1 MKERKLEILGI
12 LSIAISFLVVVSM
25 LGYNSFEDPGIS
37 PNVLVENPMGILGV
51 FIAYFFIKFS
61 FGYSSFFLPILGMIW
76 GWWFFSNKDRSSL
89 KRISAY
95 LLCAMILISISLG
108 LLEINTFSNSEIDF
122 NYSGLIG
129 GNIANLLASFFGIIG
144 TIVILLTSWLIL
156 IRGYFSWSFYVP
168 FESVINLI
176 KKKSEDRKITSIEKK
191 TEKEKRLHTK
201 DLIKKIEEKQ
211 KEENYHSVSNNKH
224 EGKNTDDEKI
234 DDLKNENRSNDEN
247 KVVEDVDGGTVEDV
261 DGGTVVED
269 VDGGTVVE
277 DVDGGTVVEDVDG
290 GTVVEDVDNS
300 LSENASN
307 QKLESEFDKIEEQG
321 QTSEISSDKNIE
333 VGEVVKEEEVNID
346 ELQERKAPKRKYQ
359 LPSSDL
365 LEMPIKIQEGMSKDE
380 LVDRANFLTQ
390 SLETF
395 GVVGKVVNVS
405 PGPVITLFEVEP
417 AEGVRVNKFVQL
429 SDDLARVMEASRVRV
444 IAPIPGKSSVGIEI
458 PNKDPDT
465 VFFRSIINS
474 EKFAESDAE
483 LTLAIGKTTSGE
495 ISTLNLA
502 KMPHLLIAG
511 TTGSGK
517 SVCLNTIICSLLYNS
532 TPEELKF
539 VIVDPKKVEMTL
551 YKSLKG
557 YHLLGM
563 EDFEESIVTKP
574 DNATLALRAVE
585 KEMSRRYD
593 TLADAVVRNI
603 QEYNAKKVASS
614 EEIMP
619 YIVVVVDELADL
631 MMLNAKEVEQPIAR
645 LAQLA
650 RAVGIHLVIAT
661 QRPSVDVITGLIKA
675 NFPSRIAFQVA
686 SKIDSRTILD
696 MPGAE
701 KLIGRGDMLYLGSG
715 SSEPVRLHNAF
726 LSINEVEAIMDHIL
740 SQPKSEELVLESVRE
755 QTTIDADSGD
765 NAEGDDE
772 LLNEAI
778 KLVIIH
784 QQGSISLIQR
794 RMKVGYSRAARLIDR
809 MEQLGVV
816 GSFTGSKAR
825 EVMVDE
831 TYLEMINDD

>member
-1 MKERKLEILGI
+1 MKERKFEILGV
-12 LSIAISFLVVVSM
+12 LCIAISSLVIISM
-25 LGYNSFEDPGIS
+25 MGYSSFEDPGIS
-37 PNVLVENPMGILGV
+37 PNVKVDNPMGILGV

-61 FGYSSFFLPILGMIW
+61 FGYSSYVLPILGIVW

-89 KRISAY
+89 SRVSAY
-95 LLCAMILISISLG
+95 LLYGMVLISISLG
-108 LLEINTFSNSEIDF
+108 ILEISISNEGQIDF
-122 NYSGLIG
+122 SYSGLIG
-129 GNIANLLASFFGIIG
+129 GNLANFLSSFFGIIG
-144 TIVILLTSWLIL
+144 SIIIVITSWLII
-156 IRGYFSWSFYVP
+156 IRGYFSWSLYSP
-168 FESVINLI
+168 FNYLINLI
-176 KKKSEDRKITSIEKK
+176 KKKNEDRKIIFTEKK

-211 KEENYHSVSNNKH
+211 KEEEYHESSQVIQDGADDEIEVDNEEINSEENKRVENVEREDTYKEEDIENINEGLNDIIDPQQASESNN
-224 EGKNTDDEKI
+224 ELETQ
-234 DDLKNENRSNDEN
+234 ENIEQSFDEN
-247 KVVEDVDGGTVEDV
+247 E
-261 DGGTVVED
+261 
-269 VDGGTVVE
+269 
-277 DVDGGTVVEDVDG
+277 
-290 GTVVEDVDNS
+290 
-300 LSENASN
+300 
-307 QKLESEFDKIEEQG
+307 QKD
-321 QTSEISSDKNIE
+321 IE
-333 VGEVVKEEEVNID
+333 VGEVVKEQEVNID
-346 ELQERKAPKRKYQ
+346 ELEERKAPKRKYQ

-458 PNKDPDT
+458 PNMNPDT

-474 EKFAESDAE
+474 EKFAESDGE

-532 TPEELKF
+532 TPDELKF
-539 VIVDPKKVEMTL
+539 VIIDPKKVEMTL

-593 TLADAVVRNI
+593 ILADAVVRNI
-603 QEYNAKKVASS
+603 QEFNAKKVASN

-686 SKIDSRTILD
+686 SKIDSRTIID

-726 LSINEVEAIMDHIL
+726 LSINEVEAIMDHIQT
-740 SQPKSEELVLESVRE
+740 QPKSEELILESVRE
-755 QTTIDADSGD
+755 QSTIDADSGD
-765 NAEGDDE
+765 STDVDDE

-778 KLVIIH
+778 KLVVIH

-809 MEQLGVV
+809 MEQLGIV
-816 GSFTGSKAR
+816 GPFTGSKAR

-831 TYLEMINDD
+831 TYLEMIDD

>member
-1 MKERKLEILGI
+1 MKEQKLEILGI
-12 LSIAISFLVVVSM
+12 LSIAISFLVIVSM

-37 PNVLVENPMGILGV
+37 PNVQLENPMGILGV

-61 FGYSSFFLPILGMIW
+61 FGYSSYVLPVLGMVW
-76 GWWFFSNKDRSSL
+76 GWWIFSNKDRSSL
-89 KRISAY
+89 RRISAY

-108 LLEINTFSNSEIDF
+108 LLEISVFTNSKIDF
-122 NYSGLIG
+122 KYSGLIG
-129 GNIANLLASFFGIIG
+129 GNLANFLASFFGIIG
-144 TIVILLTSWLIL
+144 AVVIIFTSWLVL
-156 IRGYFSWSFYVP
+156 IRGYFSWSFYGP
-168 FESVINLI
+168 FESLTNLI
-176 KKKSEDRKITSIEKK
+176 KKKNEDRKLISIEKK

-211 KEENYHSVSNNKH
+211 KEEQYHSVSNN
-224 EGKNTDDEKI
+224 EDGDIRTNDEDIGNAEFENERNK
-234 DDLKNENRSNDEN
+234 DKEENVDKNENKEDIDNTELESKVNNENTEDIDKDKNTENVVDESLND
-247 KVVEDVDGGTVEDV
+247 VHH
-261 DGGTVVED
+261 
-269 VDGGTVVE
+269 
-277 DVDGGTVVEDVDG
+277 
-290 GTVVEDVDNS
+290 
-300 LSENASN
+300 
-307 QKLESEFDKIEEQG
+307 QQLESELSKAVDDEVEG
-321 QTSEISSDKNIE
+321 QVPSDENIE

-359 LPSSDL
+359 LPGSDL
-365 LEMPIKIQEGMSKDE
+365 LEIPIKIQEGMSKDE

-458 PNKDPDT
+458 PNMDPDT

-474 EKFAESDAE
+474 EKFAESDGE

-539 VIVDPKKVEMTL
+539 VIIDPKKVEMTL
-551 YKSLKG
+551 YKSLKS

-563 EDFEESIVTKP
+563 EDFDESIVTKP

-585 KEMSRRYD
+585 KEMSKRYD
-593 TLADAVVRNI
+593 ILADAVVRNI
-603 QEYNAKKVASS
+603 QEYNAKKVASN

-619 YIVVVVDELADL
+619 YIVVVIDELADL

-686 SKIDSRTILD
+686 SKIDSRTIID
-696 MPGAE
+696 MSGAE

-726 LSINEVEAIMDHIL
+726 LSINEVEAIMDHIQ

-755 QTTIDADSGD
+755 KTILDADSGD
-765 NAEGDDE
+765 SADGDDE

-778 KLVIIH
+778 KLVVIH

-816 GSFTGSKAR
+816 GPFTGSKAR

-831 TYLEMINDD
+831 AYLEMIDDD

>member
-1 MKERKLEILGI
+1 MKERKFEILGV
-12 LSIAISFLVVVSM
+12 LCIAISSLVIISM
-25 LGYNSFEDPGIS
+25 MGYSSFEDPGIS
-37 PNVLVENPMGILGV
+37 PNVKVDNPMGILGV

-61 FGYSSFFLPILGMIW
+61 FGYSSYVLPLLGIVW

-89 KRISAY
+89 SRVSAY
-95 LLCAMILISISLG
+95 LLYGMVLISISLG
-108 LLEINTFSNSEIDF
+108 ILEISISNEGQIDF
-122 NYSGLIG
+122 SYSGLIG
-129 GNIANLLASFFGIIG
+129 GNLANFLSSFFGIIG
-144 TIVILLTSWLIL
+144 SIIIVITSWLII
-156 IRGYFSWSFYVP
+156 IRGYFSWSLYSP
-168 FESVINLI
+168 FNFLINLI
-176 KKKSEDRKITSIEKK
+176 KKKNEDRKIISTEKK

-211 KEENYHSVSNNKH
+211 KEEQYHESSQVIQD
-224 EGKNTDDEKI
+224 GTDDEIEVDNEEINSEENKSVENVDREDTYKEEDIENINEGLNDVI
-234 DDLKNENRSNDEN
+234 DPQKASESNNELETQENIEQSFDEN
-247 KVVEDVDGGTVEDV
+247 E
-261 DGGTVVED
+261 
-269 VDGGTVVE
+269 
-277 DVDGGTVVEDVDG
+277 
-290 GTVVEDVDNS
+290 
-300 LSENASN
+300 
-307 QKLESEFDKIEEQG
+307 QKD
-321 QTSEISSDKNIE
+321 IE
-333 VGEVVKEEEVNID
+333 VGEVVKEQEVNID
-346 ELQERKAPKRKYQ
+346 ELEERKAPKRKYQ

-458 PNKDPDT
+458 PNMNPDT

-474 EKFAESDAE
+474 EKFAESDGE

-532 TPEELKF
+532 TPDELKF
-539 VIVDPKKVEMTL
+539 VIIDPKKVEMTL

-593 TLADAVVRNI
+593 ILADAVVRNI
-603 QEYNAKKVASS
+603 QEFNAKKVASN

-686 SKIDSRTILD
+686 SKIDSRTIID

-726 LSINEVEAIMDHIL
+726 LSINEVEAIMDHIQT
-740 SQPKSEELVLESVRE
+740 QPKSEELILESVRE
-755 QTTIDADSGD
+755 QSTIDADSGD
-765 NAEGDDE
+765 STDVDDE

-778 KLVIIH
+778 KLVVIH

-809 MEQLGVV
+809 MEQLGIV
-816 GSFTGSKAR
+816 GPFTGSKAR

-831 TYLEMINDD
+831 TYLEMIDD

>member
-1 MKERKLEILGI
+1 MKERRLEILGI
-12 LSIAISFLVVVSM
+12 LCMATSFLALISM
-25 LGYNSFEDPGIS
+25 VGYNPYEDPGIS
-37 PNVLVENPMGILGV
+37 PNVKVENPMGILGV

-61 FGYSSFFLPILGMIW
+61 FGYSSFLLPVLGSVW
-76 GWWFFSNKDRSSL
+76 GWWFFSKREASILS
-89 KRISAY
+89 RISGY
-95 LLCAMILISISLG
+95 LLGVMLLISVTLG
-108 LLEINTFSNSEIDF
+108 LFEIGMYSSSGIEF

-129 GNIANLLASFFGIIG
+129 GNLANFLVSFFGMIG
-144 TIVILLTSWLIL
+144 SSIILLTSWLVL
-156 IRGYFSWSFYVP
+156 IRGYFSWSFFGP
-168 FESVINLI
+168 FNYLTNFI
-176 KKKSEDRKITSIEKK
+176 KKRQEDQKLVSVEQASEKD
-191 TEKEKRLHTK
+191 KRRHTL
-201 DLIKKIEEKQ
+201 DLMQKIEEKQ
-211 KEENYHSVSNNKH
+211 EQDVIIQENDTETTEDDLIGSGEIDATPEPLGKPSEKIFKATGSTSGFSSAPVSEDSFYDETKNIDDIKDMSVEEENQQILETTEPS
-224 EGKNTDDEKI
+224 EP
-234 DDLKNENRSNDEN
+234 NDE
-247 KVVEDVDGGTVEDV
+247 
-261 DGGTVVED
+261 
-269 VDGGTVVE
+269 
-277 DVDGGTVVEDVDG
+277 
-290 GTVVEDVDNS
+290 
-300 LSENASN
+300 
-307 QKLESEFDKIEEQG
+307 
-321 QTSEISSDKNIE
+321 NIE
-333 VGEVVKEEEVNID
+333 VGEVVTEEEVNID
-346 ELQERKAPKRKYQ
+346 ELEARKAPKRKYQ

-365 LEMPIKIQEGMSKDE
+365 LEIPVKVQDGISKDA
-380 LVDRANFLTQ
+380 LVERANFLTQ

-458 PNKDPDT
+458 PNRNPDT

-474 EKFAESDAE
+474 EKFAESDSE
-483 LTLAIGKTTSGE
+483 LSLAIGKTTSGE
-495 ISTLNLA
+495 ISTLDLV

-517 SVCLNTIICSLLYNS
+517 SVCLNTIICSLLYRAN
-532 TPEELKF
+532 PDELKF
-539 VIVDPKKVEMTL
+539 VIIDPKKVEMTL
-551 YKSLKG
+551 YKGLKG

-563 EDFEESIVTKP
+563 EDFDESIVTKP
-574 DNATLALRAVE
+574 ENATLALRAVE
-585 KEMSRRYD
+585 KEMGSRYD
-593 TLADAVVRNI
+593 TLAEAVVRNI
-603 QEYNAKKVASS
+603 QEYNSKMEA
-614 EEIMP
+614 EGEPIMP

-686 SKIDSRTILD
+686 SKIDSRTIID
-696 MPGAE
+696 TSGAE

-715 SSEPVRLHNAF
+715 SSELVRLHNAF
-726 LSINEVEAIMDHIL
+726 LSIGEIEAIMDHIK
-740 SQPKSEELVLESVRE
+740 SQPQTDELVLESVRE
-755 QTTIDADSGD
+755 QTTLDDDSGEISED
-765 NAEGDDE
+765 DDE

-778 KLVIIH
+778 KLVVIH

-809 MEQLGVV
+809 MEQLGIV
-816 GSFTGSKAR
+816 GPFTGSKAR

-831 TYLEMINDD
+831 AYLQMIDD

>member
-1 MKERKLEILGI
+1 MKERKFEILGV
-12 LSIAISFLVVVSM
+12 LCIAISSLVIISM
-25 LGYNSFEDPGIS
+25 MGYSSFEDPGIS
-37 PNVLVENPMGILGV
+37 PNVKVDNPMGILGV

-61 FGYSSFFLPILGMIW
+61 FGYSSYVLPFLGIVW

-89 KRISAY
+89 SRVSAY
-95 LLCAMILISISLG
+95 LLYGMVLISISLG
-108 LLEINTFSNSEIDF
+108 ILEISISNEGQIDF
-122 NYSGLIG
+122 SYSGLIG
-129 GNIANLLASFFGIIG
+129 GNLANFLSSFFGIIG
-144 TIVILLTSWLIL
+144 SIIIVITSWLII
-156 IRGYFSWSFYVP
+156 IRGYFSWSLYSP
-168 FESVINLI
+168 FNYLINLI
-176 KKKSEDRKITSIEKK
+176 KKKNEDRKIISTEKK

-211 KEENYHSVSNNKH
+211 KEEEYHESSQVIQD
-224 EGKNTDDEKI
+224 GTDDEIEVDNEEINSEENKRVENVEREDTYKEEDIENINEGLNDII
-234 DDLKNENRSNDEN
+234 DPQQASESNNELETQENIEQSFDEN
-247 KVVEDVDGGTVEDV
+247 E
-261 DGGTVVED
+261 
-269 VDGGTVVE
+269 
-277 DVDGGTVVEDVDG
+277 
-290 GTVVEDVDNS
+290 
-300 LSENASN
+300 
-307 QKLESEFDKIEEQG
+307 QKD
-321 QTSEISSDKNIE
+321 IE
-333 VGEVVKEEEVNID
+333 VGEVVKEQEVNID
-346 ELQERKAPKRKYQ
+346 ELEERKAPKRKYQ

-458 PNKDPDT
+458 PNMNPDT

-474 EKFAESDAE
+474 EKFAESDGE

-532 TPEELKF
+532 TPDELKF
-539 VIVDPKKVEMTL
+539 VIIDPKKVEMTL

-593 TLADAVVRNI
+593 ILADAVVRNI
-603 QEYNAKKVASS
+603 QEFNAKKVASN

-619 YIVVVVDELADL
+619 YVVVVVDELADL

-686 SKIDSRTILD
+686 SKIDSRTIID

-726 LSINEVEAIMDHIL
+726 LSINEVEAIMDHIQT
-740 SQPKSEELVLESVRE
+740 QPKSEELILESVRE
-755 QTTIDADSGD
+755 QSTIDADSGD
-765 NAEGDDE
+765 STDVDDE

-778 KLVIIH
+778 KLVVIH

-809 MEQLGVV
+809 MEQLGIV
-816 GSFTGSKAR
+816 GPFTGSKAR

-831 TYLEMINDD
+831 TYLEMIDD

>member
-1 MKERKLEILGI
+1 MKERRLEILGI
-12 LSIAISFLVVVSM
+12 LCMATSFLALISM
-25 LGYNSFEDPGIS
+25 VGYNPYEDPGIS
-37 PNVLVENPMGILGV
+37 PNVKVENPMGILGV

-61 FGYSSFFLPILGMIW
+61 FGYSSFLLPVLGSVW
-76 GWWFFSNKDRSSL
+76 GWWFFSKREASILS
-89 KRISAY
+89 RISGY
-95 LLCAMILISISLG
+95 LLGVMLLISVTLG
-108 LLEINTFSNSEIDF
+108 LFEIGIYSSSGIEF

-129 GNIANLLASFFGIIG
+129 GNLANFLVSFFGMIG
-144 TIVILLTSWLIL
+144 SSIILLTSWLVL
-156 IRGYFSWSFYVP
+156 IRGYFSWSFYGP
-168 FESVINLI
+168 FDSLTNFI
-176 KKKSEDRKITSIEKK
+176 KKRQEDRKLVSVEQASEKD
-191 TEKEKRLHTK
+191 KRRHTL
-201 DLIKKIEEKQ
+201 DLMKKIEEKQ
-211 KEENYHSVSNNKH
+211 EQDVIIQENDTETTEDDLIGSGEIDATPEPLEKPSEEIFNATGSTSGFSSAPVPEDSFYDETKNIDDIKDMSVEEENQQILETTEPS
-224 EGKNTDDEKI
+224 EP
-234 DDLKNENRSNDEN
+234 NDE
-247 KVVEDVDGGTVEDV
+247 
-261 DGGTVVED
+261 
-269 VDGGTVVE
+269 
-277 DVDGGTVVEDVDG
+277 
-290 GTVVEDVDNS
+290 
-300 LSENASN
+300 
-307 QKLESEFDKIEEQG
+307 
-321 QTSEISSDKNIE
+321 NIE
-333 VGEVVKEEEVNID
+333 VGEVVTEEEVNID
-346 ELQERKAPKRKYQ
+346 ELEARKAPKRKYQ

-365 LEMPIKIQEGMSKDE
+365 LEIPVKVQDGISKDA
-380 LVDRANFLTQ
+380 LVERANFLTQ

-458 PNKDPDT
+458 PNRNPDT

-474 EKFAESDAE
+474 EKFAESDSE
-483 LTLAIGKTTSGE
+483 LSLAIGKTTSGE
-495 ISTLNLA
+495 ISTLDLV

-517 SVCLNTIICSLLYNS
+517 SVCLNTIICSLLYRAN
-532 TPEELKF
+532 PDELKF
-539 VIVDPKKVEMTL
+539 VIIDPKKVEMTL
-551 YKSLKG
+551 YKGLKG

-563 EDFEESIVTKP
+563 EDFDESIVTKP
-574 DNATLALRAVE
+574 ENATLALRAVE
-585 KEMSRRYD
+585 KEMGSRYD
-593 TLADAVVRNI
+593 ALAEAVVRNI
-603 QEYNAKKVASS
+603 QEYNSKMEA
-614 EEIMP
+614 EGEPIMP

-686 SKIDSRTILD
+686 TKIDSRTIID
-696 MPGAE
+696 TSGAE

-715 SSEPVRLHNAF
+715 SSELVRLHNAF
-726 LSINEVEAIMDHIL
+726 LSIGEIEAIMDHIK
-740 SQPKSEELVLESVRE
+740 SQPQTDELVLESVRE
-755 QTTIDADSGD
+755 QTTLDDDSGEIGED
-765 NAEGDDE
+765 DDE

-778 KLVIIH
+778 KLVVIH

-809 MEQLGVV
+809 MEQLGIV
-816 GSFTGSKAR
+816 GPFTGSKAR

-831 TYLEMINDD
+831 TYLQMIDD

>member
-1 MKERKLEILGI
+1 MKERRLEILGI
-12 LSIAISFLVVVSM
+12 LCMATSFLALISM
-25 LGYNSFEDPGIS
+25 VGYNPYEDPGIS
-37 PNVLVENPMGILGV
+37 PNVKVENPMGILGV

-61 FGYSSFFLPILGMIW
+61 FGYSSFLLPVLGSVW
-76 GWWFFSNKDRSSL
+76 GWWFFSKREASILS
-89 KRISAY
+89 RISGY
-95 LLCAMILISISLG
+95 LLGVMLLISVTLG
-108 LLEINTFSNSEIDF
+108 LFEIGMYSSSGIEF

-129 GNIANLLASFFGIIG
+129 GNLANFLVSFFGMIG
-144 TIVILLTSWLIL
+144 SSIILLTSWLVL
-156 IRGYFSWSFYVP
+156 IRGYFSWSFYGP
-168 FESVINLI
+168 FDSLTNFI
-176 KKKSEDRKITSIEKK
+176 KKRQEDRKLVSVEQAS
-191 TEKEKRLHTK
+191 EKEKRRHTL
-201 DLIKKIEEKQ
+201 DLMQKIEEKQ
-211 KEENYHSVSNNKH
+211 EQDVIIQENDTETTEDDLIGSGEIDATPEPLEKPSEEIFNATGSTSGFSSAPVPEDSFYDETKNIDDIKDMSVEEENQQILETTEPS
-224 EGKNTDDEKI
+224 EP
-234 DDLKNENRSNDEN
+234 NDE
-247 KVVEDVDGGTVEDV
+247 
-261 DGGTVVED
+261 
-269 VDGGTVVE
+269 
-277 DVDGGTVVEDVDG
+277 
-290 GTVVEDVDNS
+290 
-300 LSENASN
+300 
-307 QKLESEFDKIEEQG
+307 
-321 QTSEISSDKNIE
+321 NIE
-333 VGEVVKEEEVNID
+333 VGEVVTEEEVNID
-346 ELQERKAPKRKYQ
+346 ELEARKAPKRKYQ

-365 LEMPIKIQEGMSKDE
+365 LEIPVKVQDGMSKDE
-380 LVDRANFLTQ
+380 LVERANFLTQ

-458 PNKDPDT
+458 PNRNPDT

-474 EKFAESDAE
+474 EKFAESDSE
-483 LTLAIGKTTSGE
+483 LSLAIGKTTSGE
-495 ISTLNLA
+495 ISTLDLV

-517 SVCLNTIICSLLYNS
+517 SVCLNTIICSLLYRAN
-532 TPEELKF
+532 PDELKF
-539 VIVDPKKVEMTL
+539 VIIDPKKVEMTL
-551 YKSLKG
+551 YKGLKG

-563 EDFEESIVTKP
+563 EDFDESIVTKP
-574 DNATLALRAVE
+574 ENATLALRAVE
-585 KEMSRRYD
+585 KEMGRRYD
-593 TLADAVVRNI
+593 TLAEAVVRNI
-603 QEYNAKKVASS
+603 QEYNSKMEA
-614 EEIMP
+614 EGEPIMP

-686 SKIDSRTILD
+686 TKIDSRTIID
-696 MPGAE
+696 TSGAE

-715 SSEPVRLHNAF
+715 SSELVRLHNAF
-726 LSINEVEAIMDHIL
+726 LSIGEIEAIMDHIK
-740 SQPKSEELVLESVRE
+740 SQPQTDELVLESVRE
-755 QTTIDADSGD
+755 QTTLDDDSGEIGED
-765 NAEGDDE
+765 DDE

-778 KLVIIH
+778 KLVVIH

-809 MEQLGVV
+809 MEQLGIV
-816 GSFTGSKAR
+816 GPFTGSKAR

-831 TYLEMINDD
+831 TYLQMIDD